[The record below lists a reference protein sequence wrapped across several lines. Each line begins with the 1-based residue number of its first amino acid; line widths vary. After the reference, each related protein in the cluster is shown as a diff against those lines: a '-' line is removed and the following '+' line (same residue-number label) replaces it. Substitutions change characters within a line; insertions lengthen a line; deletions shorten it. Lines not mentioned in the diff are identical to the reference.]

1 MPVITLTSDFGLT
14 DYRVAAM
21 KGKIL
26 QLNEEIKI
34 ADISHQI
41 QAYNLPQ
48 TSYIVRNAYPYF
60 PKGTVHILAVDS
72 FFSRHQKALIYKAN
86 DQYFIAPDNGILS
99 LIFFDQKPQGI
110 YEITFNNRF
119 DDMVNFQAADIF
131 VPAAVH
137 LANDGLPE
145 VIGRKFKTPKQTVF
159 LKPVFNK
166 SEKIIVGQV
175 MYIDNFGSLV
185 TNISRSFFEKSFAG
199 FSGFKIRA
207 RNIGF
212 SHIYKNYTDVVTD
225 WENEASYYS
234 SSVVIF
240 NEADLLE
247 LSIYKGSEHNGAHTL
262 FGVNVGEKVFVE
274 FE

>member
-1 MPVITLTSDFGLT
+1 MPVITLTSDFGIT
-14 DYRVAAM
+14 DYRAAAM

-26 QLNEEIKI
+26 QLNETLQV

-41 QAYNLPQ
+41 DAYDLQQ
-48 TSYIVRNAYPYF
+48 TSYIIRNAYPYF
-60 PKGTVHILAVDS
+60 PKGSVHIIAVDS
-72 FFSRHQKALIYKAN
+72 FYSRHQKALICKAN
-86 DQYFIAPDNGILS
+86 DQYFIAPDNGVLS

-110 YEITFNNRF
+110 YEITFNHRF
-119 DDMVNFQAADIF
+119 DDVVNFQAADIF

-137 LANDGLPE
+137 LANGGLPE
-145 VIGRKFKTPKQTVF
+145 VIGRKYKNAKQAVF

-166 SEKIIVGQV
+166 AEKMIVGQV
-175 MYIDNFGSLV
+175 MYVDNFGSLV
-185 TNISRSFFEKSFAG
+185 TNISRNFFEKSFAG
-199 FSGFKIRA
+199 FSSFKITV

-212 SHIYKNYTDVVTD
+212 TKIYNNYKDIVTD

-240 NEADLLE
+240 NEAGLLE
-247 LSIYKGSEHNGAHTL
+247 LSIYKGSENNGAHTL
-262 FGVNVGEKVFVE
+262 FGVKVGENVFVE